1 MDNLAERYGDDLEI
15 FNIYVRALHANEGIF
30 GKYEAHASYEQKM
43 GYAKE
48 LVEQKGIKKVTVLVD
63 GMDQKIYEAFGWL
76 SNMAYIADREG
87 NIVYKGTWTKPEVR
101 EGVIREILAEEKQE
115 AGEKKADAVPA

>member
-1 MDNLAERYGDDLEI
+1 MENLAERYGDDLEI
-15 FNIYVRALHANEGIF
+15 FNIYVREPHANEGFF

-87 NIVYKGTWTKPEVR
+87 NIVYKGTWTKPEVL

>member
-1 MDNLAERYGDDLEI
+1 MERLAEKYADDLEI
-15 FNIYVRALHANEGIF
+15 FNLYVREPHANEGIF
-30 GKYEAHASYEQKM
+30 GKYDAHASYEQKM

-63 GMDQKIYEAFGWL
+63 GMDQKAHEAFGWL
-76 SNMAYIADREG
+76 PNMVYLADREG
-87 NIVYKGTWTKPEVR
+87 SIVYKATWTKPEVL

-115 AGEKKADAVPA
+115 VGEKKADAVPA